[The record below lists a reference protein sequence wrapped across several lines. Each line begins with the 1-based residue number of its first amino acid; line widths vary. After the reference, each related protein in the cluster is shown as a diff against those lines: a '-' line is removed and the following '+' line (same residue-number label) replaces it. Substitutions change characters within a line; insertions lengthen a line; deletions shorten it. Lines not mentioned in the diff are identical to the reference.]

1 MAAMTMSSSLVS
13 QRIVTKAASA
23 RRARN
28 VQVRARARSR
38 GPGTFPERVMR
49 GSASPRAPT
58 PRARPPRLGSTVAD
72 LDLRANSA
80 HPSFPHPSQVRAAA
94 KGKKPKV
101 ISKAAELRLIGKA
114 VTAAE
119 ELGLLGIADSI
130 SLSDIEKAGLLS
142 KGEALIY
149 DRSAPGTIA
158 ALGFVLAAVGL
169 RRRVPV
175 DDSAGLV
182 ARSGWSSPAPPP
194 WVSGV
199 ALTGSNLLRKLQN

>member
-1 MAAMTMSSSLVS
+1 
-13 QRIVTKAASA
+13 
-23 RRARN
+23 
-28 VQVRARARSR
+28 
-38 GPGTFPERVMR
+38 MR
-49 GSASPRAPT
+49 GSASSRAPT
-58 PRARPPRLGSTVAD
+58 PRASSPRPRFTDAILDPRA
-72 LDLRANSA
+72 ASA
-80 HPSFPHPSQVRAAA
+80 HPSFPPPSQVRAAA

-101 ISKAAELRLIGKA
+101 IGKAAELRLIGKA

-158 ALGFVLAAVGL
+158 TLGFVLAAAGSAAVYAI
-169 RRRVPV
+169 P
-175 DDSAGLV
+175 DDSAGLIALQVVV
-182 ARSGWSSPAPPP
+182 ASAAAVGF
-194 WVSGV
+194 GV

>member
-1 MAAMTMSSSLVS
+1 
-13 QRIVTKAASA
+13 
-23 RRARN
+23 
-28 VQVRARARSR
+28 
-38 GPGTFPERVMR
+38 MR
-49 GSASPRAPT
+49 GSASSRAPT
-58 PRARPPRLGSTVAD
+58 PRARPTRPRFTDAD
-72 LDLRANSA
+72 LDPRAASA
-80 HPSFPHPSQVRAAA
+80 HPSFPPPSQVRAAA

-101 ISKAAELRLIGKA
+101 IGKAAELRLIGKA

-158 ALGFVLAAVGL
+158 TLGFVLAAAGSAAVYAI
-169 RRRVPV
+169 P
-175 DDSAGLV
+175 DDSAGLIALQVVV
-182 ARSGWSSPAPPP
+182 AGAAA
-194 WVSGV
+194 VGFGV

>member
-1 MAAMTMSSSLVS
+1 
-13 QRIVTKAASA
+13 
-23 RRARN
+23 
-28 VQVRARARSR
+28 
-38 GPGTFPERVMR
+38 MR
-49 GSASPRAPT
+49 GSASSRAPT
-58 PRARPPRLGSTVAD
+58 PRARPPRPRFTDAD
-72 LDLRANSA
+72 LDPRATSA
-80 HPSFPHPSQVRAAA
+80 HPCFPPSSQVRAAA

-101 ISKAAELRLIGKA
+101 IGKAAELRLIGKA

-158 ALGFVLAAVGL
+158 TLGFVLAAAGSAAVYAI
-169 RRRVPV
+169 P
-175 DDSAGLV
+175 DDSAGLIALQVVV
-182 ARSGWSSPAPPP
+182 AGAAA
-194 WVSGV
+194 VGFGV

>member
-1 MAAMTMSSSLVS
+1 
-13 QRIVTKAASA
+13 
-23 RRARN
+23 
-28 VQVRARARSR
+28 
-38 GPGTFPERVMR
+38 MR
-49 GSASPRAPT
+49 GSASSRAPT
-58 PRARPPRLGSTVAD
+58 PRARPPRPRFTDAD
-72 LDLRANSA
+72 LDPRAASA
-80 HPSFPHPSQVRAAA
+80 HPSFPPLSQVRAAA

-101 ISKAAELRLIGKA
+101 IGKAAELRLIGKA

-158 ALGFVLAAVGL
+158 TLGFVLAAAGSAAVFAI
-169 RRRVPV
+169 P
-175 DDSAGLV
+175 DDSAGLIALQVVV
-182 ARSGWSSPAPPP
+182 AGAAA
-194 WVSGV
+194 VGFGV